1 MLKSKTTRENWFEE
15 HPIYME
21 IKSYGYHYQDESRL
35 RTATLVYLDLIEVKH
50 WFDVNLHRCDALGCV
65 FIVGRPLKKCQI
77 ELVVPIT
84 SLNSLSHEDVQ
95 RTILEVCKEFED
107 PVISEAEISCDKNR
121 KNVNFAITES
131 NSTIVYYKMTNGLV
145 EPDEVGDDD
154 PDADLKIRWKKKSKN
169 N

>member
-1 MLKSKTTRENWFEE
+1 M
-15 HPIYME
+15 
-21 IKSYGYHYQDESRL
+21 
-35 RTATLVYLDLIEVKH
+35 
-50 WFDVNLHRCDALGCV
+50 
-65 FIVGRPLKKCQI
+65 
-77 ELVVPIT
+77 
-84 SLNSLSHEDVQ
+84 SHEDVQ

-154 PDADLKIRWKKKSKN
+154 PGRC
-169 N
+169 